1 MASTRS
7 YHVVMK
13 GRRFLGAALCALA
26 LASCG
31 REGTWTTFA
40 ARTVAAGSTET
51 PTPRPTAKPTKAP
64 RTPGPEPVR
73 AAAVPRT
80 PFPQHPIPSTDLPG
94 GPDGSDE
101 TKRDSGV
108 RGQVLSGE
116 RPVEDAVVFVKGDG
130 FQSNSTTGGAGRFHV
145 HAPAGTYLVGARA
158 DNASV
163 RCTDRTV
170 KVDETSFTTITIS
183 CSGGD

>member
-1 MASTRS
+1 
-7 YHVVMK
+7 VQ
-13 GRRFLGAALCALA
+13 
-26 LASCG
+26 
-31 REGTWTTFA
+31 
-40 ARTVAAGSTET
+40 
-51 PTPRPTAKPTKAP
+51 
-64 RTPGPEPVR
+64 
-73 AAAVPRT
+73 AAAVPPTAR
-80 PFPQHPIPSTDLPG
+80 PEQPIPSTDLPG

-108 RGQVLSGE
+108 RGQVLAGK
-116 RPVEDAVVFVKGDG
+116 RPVADAVVFVKGDG

-145 HAPAGTYLVGARA
+145 HAPSGTYVVGARA

-170 KVDETSFTTITIS
+170 KVEETSFTTITIS